1 MLIDA
6 TKSDYQGSQSMIQSS
21 TKLTR
26 SNLRGVWAAL
36 ITAWSDDD
44 TLDESGFERHV
55 RRYASLG
62 VHGVYTGGTTGEF
75 YAQDDNTFERVTR
88 IACQS
93 AHQVGVPV
101 QIGCTALCTRTA
113 IGRAKFAVAAG
124 ADAIQIALP
133 FWLALKNDEAVSF
146 LYDVAQAVFP
156 TPLVLYHTDRAKFKF
171 NPTQIAE
178 LASRIPTLI
187 GTKDGGC
194 DLDALDLM
202 HKLVPDL
209 AIFGGEGDMTTR
221 MARGG
226 RGTYSS
232 VVGLSPRTLLKLF
245 TLCESDQFSQ
255 AQQIQTAIHGVI
267 HEVALLWVK
276 RDGLW
281 DSALDRIFYA
291 AGGGEVGLR
300 CQSPLRSG
308 NVEHVREMTQ
318 WCQKHA
324 PYLVNDK
331 IPLP

>member
-1 MLIDA
+1 M
-6 TKSDYQGSQSMIQSS
+6 TKSS
-21 TKLTR
+21 TTLTR
-26 SNLRGVWAAL
+26 ANLRGVWAAL
-36 ITAWSDDD
+36 ITSWSDNDS
-44 TLDESGFERHV
+44 LDEAAFERHV
-55 RRYASLG
+55 RRYASTG

-75 YAQDDNTFERVTR
+75 YAQDDTTFERVTR

-93 AHQVGVPV
+93 AREARVPV
-101 QIGCTALCTRTA
+101 QIGCTALSTRTA
-113 IGRAKFAVAAG
+113 IGRAKLAVAAG

-133 FWLALKNDEAVSF
+133 FWLALKHDEAAGF

-156 TPLVLYHTDRAKFKF
+156 TPIVLYHTDRAKFKF
-171 NPTQIAE
+171 NPTQ
-178 LASRIPTLI
+178 LADVAGRVPTLI

-194 DLDALDLM
+194 DLATLDQMRQLI
-202 HKLVPDL
+202 PDL

-232 VVGLSPRTLLKLF
+232 VVGLSPRAMLKLYS
-245 TLCESDQFSQ
+245 LCETGQFAQ
-255 AQQIQTAIHGVI
+255 AQAIQSAIHGVI
-267 HEVALLWVK
+267 HDVALMWVK

-308 NVEHVREMTQ
+308 SDEHVREMVR
-318 WCQKHA
+318 WCDEHA
-324 PYLVNDK
+324 PYLVNSS

>member
-1 MLIDA
+1 M
-6 TKSDYQGSQSMIQSS
+6 TKPS
-21 TKLTR
+21 TTLTR
-26 SNLRGVWAAL
+26 ANLRGVWAAL
-36 ITAWSDDD
+36 ITAWNDND
-44 TLDESGFERHV
+44 TLDEAAFDRHV
-55 RRYASLG
+55 RRYAATG

-75 YAQDDNTFERVTR
+75 YAQDDTTFERVTR
-88 IACQS
+88 IACQA
-93 AHQVGVPV
+93 AHAASVSV
-101 QIGCTALCTRTA
+101 QIGCTALSTRTA
-113 IGRAKFAVAAG
+113 IGRAKLAVAAG

-133 FWLALKNDEAVSF
+133 FWLALKNDEAASF

-156 TPLVLYHTDRAKFKF
+156 TPIVLYHTDRAKFKF
-171 NPTQIAE
+171 NPAQIAE
-178 LASRIPTLI
+178 LAGKIPTLV

-194 DLDALDLM
+194 DLEALDMM

-209 AIFGGEGDMTTR
+209 AIFGGEGDLTTR

-232 VVGLSPRTLLKLF
+232 VVGLSPRALLKLYA
-245 TLCESDQFSQ
+245 LCESGQFAK
-255 AQQIQTAIHGVI
+255 AQTIQTAIHDVI
-267 HEVALLWVK
+267 HEVALMWVK

-308 NVEHVREMTQ
+308 NMEHVREMTR
-318 WCQKHA
+318 WCEVHA

-331 IPLP
+331 MPLP